1 MNDNVQDLDYTVNR
15 MFNSDGTRK
24 VTRDENAYNLSVNR
38 PMVKNRRTKKKK
50 AMGIKEI
57 ATKTII
63 LVALSAGLTV
73 GIHELHEA
81 MEVGENAKENKNE
94 LGASVTEN
102 TEIAGYNK
110 NEQRP
115 YWWYQMD
122 NVASDVLNSNKEY
135 DIDTRIYGCFRALNE
150 YEKESYMNEL
160 FSKMS
165 RIIASNPAS
174 YSEDEIKSALH
185 SSFQD
190 YLDSKNI
197 TLEEYEELMDKVI
210 KAYAKEDKSEEEV
223 ASLLSKLNDAGT
235 RDGGSR

>member
-1 MNDNVQDLDYTVNR
+1 MEQEKQLEMKTLII
-15 MFNSDGTRK
+15 
-24 VTRDENAYNLSVNR
+24 LSVNR
-38 PMVKNRRTKKKK
+38 PMVKNRRTKKEKK
-50 AMGIKEI
+50 RWVLKKI

-81 MEVGENAKENKNE
+81 MEVGENAKEIKNE
-94 LGASVTEN
+94 LAAAVTEN

-174 YSEDEIKSALH
+174 YSEDEIKSAYIVL
-185 SSFQD
+185 F
-190 YLDSKNI
+190 KI
-197 TLEEYEELMDKVI
+197 I
-210 KAYAKEDKSEEEV
+210 
-223 ASLLSKLNDAGT
+223 
-235 RDGGSR
+235 

>member
-1 MNDNVQDLDYTVNR
+1 MKLAR
-15 MFNSDGTRK
+15 HEK
-24 VTRDENAYNLSVNR
+24 
-38 PMVKNRRTKKKK
+38 
-50 AMGIKEI
+50 
-57 ATKTII
+57 II
-63 LVALSAGLTV
+63 
-73 GIHELHEA
+73 EL
-81 MEVGENAKENKNE
+81 
-94 LGASVTEN
+94 
-102 TEIAGYNK
+102 I
-110 NEQRP
+110 
-115 YWWYQMD
+115 
-122 NVASDVLNSNKEY
+122 KEY

-197 TLEEYEELMDKVI
+197 TLEEYEELMDKII

>member
-1 MNDNVQDLDYTVNR
+1 MPKEKVETNNVPEEKKVYDINSVLEKARKSRELDY
-15 MFNSDGTRK
+15 
-24 VTRDENAYNLSVNR
+24 ENER
-38 PMVKNRRTKKKK
+38 HKK
-50 AMGIKEI
+50 ISEQ
-57 ATKTII
+57 
-63 LVALSAGLTV
+63 
-73 GIHELHEA
+73 
-81 MEVGENAKENKNE
+81 
-94 LGASVTEN
+94 
-102 TEIAGYNK
+102 GYN
-110 NEQRP
+110 
-115 YWWYQMD
+115 
-122 NVASDVLNSNKEY
+122 VLNK
-135 DIDTRIYGCFRALNE
+135 LKE

-197 TLEEYEELMDKVI
+197 SLEEYEELMDKVI

>member
-1 MNDNVQDLDYTVNR
+1 
-15 MFNSDGTRK
+15 
-24 VTRDENAYNLSVNR
+24 
-38 PMVKNRRTKKKK
+38 
-50 AMGIKEI
+50 
-57 ATKTII
+57 
-63 LVALSAGLTV
+63 
-73 GIHELHEA
+73 
-81 MEVGENAKENKNE
+81 
-94 LGASVTEN
+94 
-102 TEIAGYNK
+102 
-110 NEQRP
+110 
-115 YWWYQMD
+115 MD
-122 NVASDVLNSNKEY
+122 NVASEVLNTNKEY

-223 ASLLSKLNDAGT
+223 ASLLSKLNDAST